1 MADSN
6 PANFANLPKDKLKEI
21 ASKGGQASH
30 GGNTHGGNTSGEDSK
45 QEAVRAWQIHTG
57 D

>member
-30 GGNTHGGNTSGEDSK
+30 GGNTHSGNTSGEDSK